1 MFTVVRNLRIDGT
14 TKTAVVEDT
23 TAYQPTISFSDV
35 DVQGTFTVVGPDGTA
50 IIAGGNIDL
59 SGGFTESASFNLP
72 LDTNGNILNGT
83 YTLSYF
89 PTFTVTNFAVASF
102 GAALDNITIANVNWV
117 NIFDESGA
125 SNQVTTSGATA
136 PANNGTLNVTSVSFS
151 VTDTLIGVAA
161 SLTTESPTSAT
172 ISFDVSY
179 SAETDI
185 YTFNGCDE
193 ITPTAIVTSYCNTTQ
208 FGQII
213 FQDSTELPVTQS
225 LVARLWNISY
235 PGNLV
240 DPVTPPDITSALP
253 SITINTLATGTWT
266 WRLTYDI
273 IVTQV
278 DGLIYTYTSSSIATE
293 VQVEC
298 LTTLCELR
306 CGINKLHEQWA
317 QALNGG
323 QPNNEF
329 TNAVNLV
336 NAYWIDATNAI
347 NCGDQSDFDF
357 YAGLIL
363 DQLTL
368 KNVNCD
374 CGCAGESTATG
385 NHWINNAGFESQTQ
399 IATLI
404 ADVDALEVDMAAVQ
418 SDIADLQV
426 DYQIFAA
433 FAATNVLG
441 SQPNSLSIPAQFFG
455 TYQGVS
461 GYIRIKF
468 SVYDP
473 LGATI
478 TIRDVT
484 TGVDVFSYVLASAT
498 LVTFDLVLQN
508 DGSNLFNLFGTRLTS
523 APAYAFVNQ
532 SGITNVTIV
541 PNAVNI
547 LKFNSTTVSTLWLTA
562 EITGIKIP

>member
-1 MFTVVRNLRIDGT
+1 MYTAVGGLKINGTAKTGRAVDLSDYSTLNFADVTVLDNYIVRQQDGTVVSAGTID
-14 TKTAVVEDT
+14 
-23 TAYQPTISFSDV
+23 I
-35 DVQGTFTVVGPDGTA
+35 
-50 IIAGGNIDL
+50 
-59 SGGFTESASFNLP
+59 SGGDTESASFAMP
-72 LDTNGNILNGT
+72 LDVDGNILPGT
-83 YTLSYF
+83 YTIEII
-89 PTFTVTNFAVASF
+89 PTFTVTNFAVSSF
-102 GAALDNITIANVNWV
+102 DGSTETIQINGVNWV
-117 NIFDESGA
+117 DIFDEPGQTNEVITLGSA
-125 SNQVTTSGATA
+125 I
-136 PANNGTLNVTSVSFS
+136 PANNATADVDSTSLVGS
-151 VTDTLIGVAA
+151 DTLIVGVHNY
-161 SLTTESPTSAT
+161 TTEDPTTAT
-172 ISFDVSY
+172 ISFTVTYNSFI
-179 SAETDI
+179 SDI
-185 YTFNGCDE
+185 YTFTVCDI
-193 ITPTAIVTSYCNTTQ
+193 ITPTATVTSYCNTTQ

-213 FQDSTELPVTQS
+213 FEDTTELTTGQVLDT
-225 LVARLWNISY
+225 RLWNISY

-240 DPVTPPDITSALP
+240 DPPTPADVTSALP
-253 SITINTLATGTWT
+253 SVTIPTLATGTWT
-266 WRLTYDI
+266 WRLTYSVT
-273 IVTQV
+273 VTQT
-278 DGLIYTYTSSSIATE
+278 DGLVYTYTASSIATE

-323 QPNNEF
+323 ATNNEF
-329 TNAVNLV
+329 SNAVALV
-336 NAYWIDATNAI
+336 NSYWIDATNAI

-374 CGCAGESTATG
+374 CGCSGESTATG

-418 SDIADLQV
+418 ADIADLQV

-433 FAATNVLG
+433 FAATNVTG

-473 LGATI
+473 FGATI

-484 TGVDVFSYVLASAT
+484 TGADVFSYVLAAAT
-498 LVTFDLVLQN
+498 LVTFDLLLQN

-541 PNAVNI
+541 PNSVNI
-547 LKFNSTTVSTLWLTA
+547 LKFNSTTGSTLWLTA